1 MFFFSYGQK
10 KTSLRDVDIVTIG
23 SFPWILQKSHRDKQP
38 TITAPHPCYQKAYKS
53 TFHSK
58 CKLSQIE
65 SKWVK
70 LSRWIGWCDVTLT
83 TMTFASNKLNE
94 QTFGSKPIARGQ
106 VPLTQRGWRSISLLH
121 LGIYIHICWTKM
133 HTKLDMPKNHL
144 TKSITLPS
152 CFQSESNINEHLFF
166 SKFRF
171 LDIIFYTVQYW
182 VWIKL

>member
-38 TITAPHPCYQKAYKS
+38 TITAPHPCYQKGYKS

-70 LSRWIGWCDVTLT
+70 NESKWVKTSQNESKWVKLSQVESLDWMMWCDPDDNDICFKQAKRANIWQQNYSSGSSASDPKRVEEYLT
-83 TMTFASNKLNE
+83 ATFRYLY
-94 QTFGSKPIARGQ
+94 TY
-106 VPLTQRGWRSISLLH
+106 LLE
-121 LGIYIHICWTKM
+121 KM

-152 CFQSESNINEHLFF
+152 CLGSESNINELLFF
-166 SKFRF
+166 S
-171 LDIIFYTVQYW
+171 
-182 VWIKL
+182 